1 MPPITQKIDRA
12 RQELGF
18 EPTGFSDGLAET
30 FQWYQRQ
37 EDRPAEDFSW
47 EEKLLAGLA
56 GS

>member
-47 EEKLLAGLA
+47 EEKLLAGLG